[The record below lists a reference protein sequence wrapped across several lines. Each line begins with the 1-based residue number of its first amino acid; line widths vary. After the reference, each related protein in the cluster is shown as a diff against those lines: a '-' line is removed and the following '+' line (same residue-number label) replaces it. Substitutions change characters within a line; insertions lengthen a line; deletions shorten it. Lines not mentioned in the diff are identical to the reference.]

1 MQMKQDLIAENAAI
15 KDELYNYLKE
25 ELRKQTHE
33 LSVLRE
39 IIAEKD
45 RAALSMQ
52 MQLEK
57 IVAELEKAVIQA
69 LQNQERITMQ
79 LEAKVK
85 NLEKF
90 IELQNQDAELRDD
103 AQNLA
108 DKDAADREEKF
119 ARALE
124 AKDVLIVDLR
134 KQLQQNL
141 IPSAVVKKA
150 VSNSGHSGGSW
161 W

>member
-1 MQMKQDLIAENAAI
+1 VKQDLIAENAAI

-25 ELRKQTHE
+25 ELQKQTHE

-52 MQLEK
+52 IQLEK
-57 IVAELEKAVIQA
+57 IVAELEQAVIQA
-69 LQNQERITMQ
+69 LENEERITVQ

-85 NLEKF
+85 SLEKI
-90 IELQNQDAELRDD
+90 IEQRNEDVKLRDET
-103 AQNLA
+103 QSLT
-108 DKDAADREEKF
+108 DKDAADREKEF

-124 AKDVLIVDLR
+124 AKDVLIADLR

-141 IPSAVVKKA
+141 TASAAVKKA

>member
-1 MQMKQDLIAENAAI
+1 
-15 KDELYNYLKE
+15 
-25 ELRKQTHE
+25 
-33 LSVLRE
+33 VLRE

-69 LQNQERITMQ
+69 LENQERITMQ
-79 LEAKVK
+79 WEAKVK
-85 NLEKF
+85 DLEKI
-90 IELQNQDAELRDD
+90 IEQQNQDVKLRDD
-103 AQNLA
+103 ARSLT
-108 DKDAADREEKF
+108 DKNVADREKEF

-141 IPSAVVKKA
+141 TASAAVKKA